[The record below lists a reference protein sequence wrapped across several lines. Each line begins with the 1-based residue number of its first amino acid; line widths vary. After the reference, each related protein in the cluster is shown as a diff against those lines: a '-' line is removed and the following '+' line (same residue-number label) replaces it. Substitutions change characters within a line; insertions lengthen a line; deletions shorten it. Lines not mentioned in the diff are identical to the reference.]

1 MERNLSKSKFST
13 RKLVSV
19 GLLSAISIFLGLT
32 GLGFIPIPPVKAT
45 ILHVPVIIGAILEG
59 PLVGALVGLFFG
71 LFSIYNAFVAP
82 TPISFVFWNPI
93 VAVLPRILIGLG
105 SYYIYI
111 AISKLLKNKLFNNKL
126 LKNKLFKNQIQAFSI
141 GFAAI
146 CGSLI
151 NTIGV
156 LGLAYIIY
164 LEKFATALGL
174 SASAGAKAIAWVA
187 VVNGIPE
194 AIVSA
199 LITIP
204 IVLAT
209 KKAFNR
215 K

>member
-1 MERNLSKSKFST
+1 MERKLSKSKFDT
-13 RKLVSV
+13 RKLVSI
-19 GLLSAISIFLGLT
+19 GLLSAISIFLGLS

-59 PLVGALVGLFFG
+59 PLAGALVGLFFG
-71 LFSIYNAFVAP
+71 LFSMYNAFVTP
-82 TPISFVFWNPI
+82 TPTAFVFWNPL

-105 SYYIYI
+105 SYYIYAI
-111 AISKLLKNKLFNNKL
+111 ISKTLKNKLSG
-126 LKNKLFKNQIQAFSI
+126 FSI
-141 GFAAI
+141 GFAAV

-156 LGLAYIIY
+156 LGLAYFIY
-164 LEKFATALGL
+164 LDRFAKALGL
-174 SASAGAKAIAWVA
+174 TASAGAKAIAWIG

-199 LITIP
+199 VITVP

-209 KKAFNR
+209 KKAFKR